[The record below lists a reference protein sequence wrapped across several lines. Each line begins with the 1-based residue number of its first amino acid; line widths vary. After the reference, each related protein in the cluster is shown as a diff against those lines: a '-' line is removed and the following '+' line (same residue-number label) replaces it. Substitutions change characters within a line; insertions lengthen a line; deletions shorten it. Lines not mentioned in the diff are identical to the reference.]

1 MGDVFG
7 MNEAISQANSMTSG
21 VLDHN
26 THVDEFKKK
35 LRDGLKQKQSELAS
49 TLKEHAGEY
58 GLETAYYTM
67 DGLRRTYEVGKD
79 IQKAGLRGYMGQQAA
94 IGKQRLNLLVGRKAE
109 SVADLTAKARPVLG
123 SQPRPRRNAM
133 MGEEGRPV
141 AGSQP
146 RPRRGALGGEVEGEE
161 ALPTRR
167 RRPTSD
173 LEVGDDAQPLTDA
186 SPEDFRPDPANANFQ
201 EPPSQ
206 SVPSA
211 GDASEEPHRFT
222 GSAPAEGSIP
232 SQVGTE
238 ARESAGLEGMRATYR
253 STGTLGGKT
262 LNNSIRIGQ
271 IGEADLQSGVAGS
284 FAEALS
290 KAQNMNT
297 QNIRGQAATPESS
310 AKKRRGALGGEV
322 EGDSRSGYT
331 IKEENPFSQHANA
344 DFDAGDISKTYNTAT
359 READLA
365 RPETLQSINQRADA
379 RAAQGGAQRTG
390 QGSLFE
396 GQEQPDFGEAFKPE
410 ETVRAEAP
418 TYSRAADLPDFVRN
432 TLNRP
437 TRGLDKTTQDIGE
450 RLRGQAEG
458 SAATRGSVAT
468 TAERQQ
474 ATQSAQDIA
483 DRYARMAAGTS
494 EGLDTSGLGA
504 PTRLPSDLPEPMP
517 IRQEQPNLFGEGGTA
532 ETDFERF
539 EEPEFSVPD
548 APRPTATPA
557 PEPLPTEGVA
567 QELGRGTK
575 REAGELSEAAARYGK
590 SATRFIQ
597 TPYGVAAGQGLG
609 STSIPAATFS
619 ETIPPVRPAAPRPAA
634 PRPAAPRPAAP
645 VDTRTPTEQL
655 GGDLPTERMPQT
667 PQPTRPPPEP
677 EPTPRSATTSTS
689 TGTDAPSRPE
699 TTTQGTQS
707 LEEAKSVESGG
718 GIKGGI
724 KSAVDEESSKFG
736 EYAAKANKYFG
747 YLGSA
752 AGIAEGGYDLY
763 QDFAPSGKN
772 DGKTMFE
779 DMDGLQKASNILGDI
794 AGVGEAAALF
804 VPAVG
809 AVAGLTGAASVALSG
824 VDTIEKDLDAPKKA
838 ADEEKKQEQ
847 TQRDIAAPR
856 LAQQGLVATVQMD
869 NRDTIKPTST
879 SF

>member
-35 LRDGLKQKQSELAS
+35 LRDGLKQKQDELAT

-109 SVADLTAKARPVLG
+109 SVADLTAKARPVAG

-173 LEVGDDAQPLTDA
+173 LEVGDDARPVTDA
-186 SPEDFRPDPANANFQ
+186 GPEDFRPDPANANFQ

-232 SQVGTE
+232 SQVGRE
-238 ARESAGLEGMRATYR
+238 ASESAGLEGMQATYR

-262 LNNSIRIGQ
+262 LNNTIKIGQ
-271 IGEADLQSGVAGS
+271 IGEADLGRGVPGS

-310 AKKRRGALGGEV
+310 VKKRRGALGGEV
-322 EGDSRSGYT
+322 EGDSRAGYT

-365 RPETLQSINQRADA
+365 RPETLQSINQRYDA

-390 QGSLFE
+390 EGSLFE
-396 GQEQPDFGEAFKPE
+396 GQEQPDFGESFKPE
-410 ETVRAEAP
+410 AAVRAEAP

-483 DRYARMAAGTS
+483 DRYARMATGTS

-539 EEPEFSVPD
+539 EEPDFSVPD

-609 STSIPAATFS
+609 STSVPAATFS
-619 ETIPPVRPAAPRPAA
+619 ETIPPVRPQAAAAPEPAAREPAA
-634 PRPAAPRPAAP
+634 PAPEPAAPAREPAAP
-645 VDTRTPTEQL
+645 EPAA
-655 GGDLPTERMPQT
+655 
-667 PQPTRPPPEP
+667 PEP
-677 EPTPRSATTSTS
+677 AAPEPRSATTSTS

-707 LEEAKSVESGG
+707 LEPATSSETGG

-724 KSAVDEESSKFG
+724 KSGVDEESSKFG

-752 AGIAEGGYDLY
+752 AGIAEGGYDMY

-779 DMDGLQKASNILGDI
+779 DMDGLQKASNVLGDI

-804 VPAVG
+804 VPGVG
-809 AVAGLTGAASVALSG
+809 AIAGLAGAASVGLG
-824 VDTIEKDLDAPKKA
+824 GIDTIEKDIDAPKKA
-838 ADEEKKQEQ
+838 ADEVFKQEQ
-847 TQRDIAAPR
+847 TQHDVSAPR
-856 LAQQGLVATVQMD
+856 LAQQGLVATVQSD

>member
-35 LRDGLKQKQSELAS
+35 LRDGLKQKQDELAT

-109 SVADLTAKARPVLG
+109 SVADLTAKARPV
-123 SQPRPRRNAM
+123 
-133 MGEEGRPV
+133 

-146 RPRRGALGGEVEGEE
+146 RPRRGAIPGEEGTAPEGRVVDTRTPQEQLGGD
-161 ALPTRR
+161 LPR
-167 RRPTSD
+167 
-173 LEVGDDAQPLTDA
+173 
-186 SPEDFRPDPANANFQ
+186 EDMPDPAEANFH
-201 EPPSQ
+201 EPASE

-211 GDASEEPHRFT
+211 GDVAEEPHTFT
-222 GSAPAEGSIP
+222 GSAPSKGSIP
-232 SQVGTE
+232 SQVGRE
-238 ARESAGLEGMRATYR
+238 ARESSGLEGIQATYR

-262 LNNSIRIGQ
+262 LNNTVNIGN
-271 IGEADLQSGVAGS
+271 IGEAHLQAGVPGS

-290 KAQNMNT
+290 KAR
-297 QNIRGQAATPESS
+297 NINKPPERPDEGDPSRR
-310 AKKRRGALGGEV
+310 RRGAMPEME
-322 EGDSRSGYT
+322 EGQSTFNEPTRPT
-331 IKEENPFSQHANA
+331 PAEANL
-344 DFDAGDISKTYNTAT
+344 S
-359 READLA
+359 
-365 RPETLQSINQRADA
+365 RPETIQEINQRYDA
-379 RAAQGGAQRTG
+379 RDAQGGPQRYG
-390 QGSLFE
+390 EGKLFE
-396 GQEQPDFGEAFKPE
+396 GQEQPDFSEAFKPE
-410 ETVRAEAP
+410 EAVRAEAP

-437 TRGLDKTTQDIGE
+437 TRGLDRTTQDIGE
-450 RLRGQAEG
+450 RLRGEAEG
-458 SAATRGSVAT
+458 SGVRRGSVGT
-468 TAERQQ
+468 TAARQQ
-474 ATQSAQDIA
+474 AAQSAQDIA
-483 DRYARMAAGTS
+483 DRYRDLNTGA
-494 EGLDTSGLGA
+494 GLDITGK

-517 IRQEQPNLFGEGGTA
+517 IKQPEPAPTPVA
-532 ETDFERF
+532 EPEDIG
-539 EEPEFSVPD
+539 PEFSV
-548 APRPTATPA
+548 

-567 QELGRGTK
+567 EELASRGTK
-575 REAGELSEAAARYGK
+575 RGAGELSEAAARYGK
-590 SATRFIQ
+590 SGTRFIQ
-597 TPYGVAAGQGLG
+597 TPYGVTAGQGLG

-619 ETIPPVRPAAPRPAA
+619 ETIPPVRPPTQAPPPRPS
-634 PRPAAPRPAAP
+634 AP
-645 VDTRTPTEQL
+645 VDTRTPIQQL

-667 PQPTRPPPEP
+667 PQPAPPASEAAEP
-677 EPTPRSATTSTS
+677 SPAPKSTSTS

-707 LEEAKSVESGG
+707 LEEATSVESGG

-752 AGIAEGGYDLY
+752 AGIAEGGYDMY

-779 DMDGLQKASNILGDI
+779 DMDGLQKASNILGDV
-794 AGVGEAAALF
+794 AGIGEAAALF
-804 VPAVG
+804 VPGVG

-824 VDTIEKDLDAPKKA
+824 VDTIKKDLEAPKEA
-838 ADEEKKQEQ
+838 AE
-847 TQRDIAAPR
+847 
-856 LAQQGLVATVQMD
+856 
-869 NRDTIKPTST
+869 
-879 SF
+879 

>member
-35 LRDGLKQKQSELAS
+35 LRDGLKQKQDELAT

-79 IQKAGLRGYMGQQAA
+79 IQKAGLRGYLGQQAA

-109 SVADLTAKARPVLG
+109 SVADLTAKARPV
-123 SQPRPRRNAM
+123 P
-133 MGEEGRPV
+133 
-141 AGSQP
+141 GSQP
-146 RPRRGALGGEVEGEE
+146 RPRRGAIGGEVEGEE
-161 ALPTRR
+161 ALPTRA

-173 LEVGDDAQPLTDA
+173 LEIGDNLQPETDA
-186 SPEDFRPDPANANFQ
+186 GPEDFPAPDPANANFQ

-211 GDASEEPHRFT
+211 GDAAEEPHRFT
-222 GSAPAEGSIP
+222 GSSPAEGSIP
-232 SQVGTE
+232 SQVGRE
-238 ARESAGLEGMRATYR
+238 ASESAGLEGIQATYR

-262 LNNSIRIGQ
+262 LNDTIKIGQ
-271 IGEADLQSGVAGS
+271 IGEADLGRGVPGS

-379 RAAQGGAQRTG
+379 RAAQGGPQRTG
-390 QGSLFE
+390 EGSLFE
-396 GQEQPDFGEAFKPE
+396 GQEQPDFGESFKPE
-410 ETVRAEAP
+410 AAVRAEAP
-418 TYSRAADLPDFVRN
+418 TYSRAADLPDFVKN

-450 RLRGQAEG
+450 RLRGEAEG
-458 SAATRGSVAT
+458 SAARRASVGTIAG
-468 TAERQQ
+468 RQE
-474 ATQSAQDIA
+474 AAQSAQDIA
-483 DRYARMAAGTS
+483 DRYARIASGTT

-517 IRQEQPNLFGEGGTA
+517 IRQEQPNLFGEGGTE

-548 APRPTATPA
+548 APRPTPTAA

-567 QELGRGTK
+567 EELASRGTK
-575 REAGELSEAAARYGK
+575 RGAGELSEAAARYGK

-609 STSIPAATFS
+609 STSVPAATFS
-619 ETIPPVRPAAPRPAA
+619 ETIPPVRPAAAAQGVPQRPS
-634 PRPAAPRPAAP
+634 AP

-667 PQPTRPPPEP
+667 PQPTRPPPASEAA

-707 LEEAKSVESGG
+707 LEEATSVESGG
-718 GIKGGI
+718 GIKGGV

-752 AGIAEGGYDLY
+752 AGIAEGGYDMY

-804 VPAVG
+804 VPGVG
-809 AVAGLTGAASVALSG
+809 AVAGLAGAASVAFGG
-824 VDTIEKDLDAPKKA
+824 VDTIKKDLDAPKQA